1 MLTIINGL
9 ISNKIEILFIYL
21 VDAVVV
27 ISVVSMAAIA
37 VYQVN
42 MGMI

>member
-1 MLTIINGL
+1 MLTIIND
-9 ISNKIEILFIYL
+9 IVSNKIERIFIYL
-21 VDAVVV
+21 VDVVV
-27 ISVVSMAAIA
+27 AISVITMAAIA